1 MQFKPILK
9 YLLIAGLCVCLST
22 GELWLRHGLAAQK
35 SRIAFAHLGNDNFEI
50 YVMDADGG
58 NRENLSNHP
67 LHDMEPD
74 WSPDGT
80 KIAFVSNRSGGT
92 QIHIMDADGK
102 NQIRL
107 TDGPREKREPDW
119 SPDGGKIAFTVQDVF
134 LHIDVMDADGNN
146 RMRLVR
152 QASAPSWSP
161 DGQQIAFVSSRNW
174 DSEIHVVGPDGQGLE
189 RVKHGLHGASPSFSP
204 DGGRFA
210 YYESHKGIE
219 HIYVVGVDGK
229 NPERLTH
236 DQGRHSHPTWSPDG
250 GAIAYV
256 VSKNDFPLGARIHLM
271 TANGKHLKQLSNI
284 REGIDYQP
292 DFSPGGLAVSPAS
305 KTATIWGRLKKT
317 SSSFR

>member
-1 MQFKPILK
+1 MQFKRILK
-9 YLLIAGLCVCLST
+9 YLLFAELCICLST
-22 GELWLRHGLAAQK
+22 GELWLRHGRAAQK
-35 SRIAFAHLGNDNFEI
+35 SRIVFAHLLNDNFEI
-50 YVMDADGG
+50 YVMDAEGA
-58 NRENLSNHP
+58 NRRNLSNHP

-92 QIHIMDADGK
+92 QIHIMNADGK

-107 TDGPREKREPDW
+107 TDGPRKKREPDW

-161 DGQQIAFVSSRNW
+161 DGRQIAFVSSMNW
-174 DSEIHVVGPDGQGLE
+174 DSEIHVVGADGQGIE

-204 DGGRFA
+204 DGRRFA
-210 YYESHKGIE
+210 YYESHKGID

-229 NPERLTH
+229 NPERLTL
-236 DQGRHSHPTWSPDG
+236 DQGHHSHPTWSPDG

-256 VSKNDFPLGARIHLM
+256 VSKGDFPLGARIHLM
-271 TANGKHLKQLSNI
+271 TANGKHLKQLSKV

-292 DFSPGGLAVSPAS
+292 DFSPVGLVVSPTS
-305 KTATIWGRLKKT
+305 KTAAIWGRLKKT
-317 SSSFR
+317 SSSSR